1 MLLMGESTISTG
13 PFSIVFRMFTRPGK
27 TCLTL
32 GGKDDAGGHFVV
44 ENRMPVSGK
53 VGLLDT

>member
-1 MLLMGESTISTG
+1 LTSKLPS
-13 PFSIVFRMFTRPGK
+13 TRPGK

-32 GGKDDAGGHFVV
+32 GGKDDAGGHFVI
-44 ENRMPVSGK
+44 ENRFLVTGK